1 MPKLSI
7 LKFLKDKDQAE
18 DVLASRARWSQRQR
32 QRPKPLRPTR
42 RTRSGRSSFF
52 LPVQVQYCATSPGAS
67 QGPVSCE
74 VSEYGYCGH
83 GHNNLRN
90 APKVVNYE
98 RELKKLKDQIAA
110 TSDKEEKSKLIKR
123 LNEVEKQH
131 RVTDSADVWARQPLE
146 V

>member
-1 MPKLSI
+1 MEPAPTPATKT
-7 LKFLKDKDQAE
+7 
-18 DVLASRARWSQRQR
+18 ASSDEKNEER
-32 QRPKPLRPTR
+32 KV
-42 RTRSGRSSFF
+42 F

-131 RVTDSADVWARQPLE
+131 QVTDSADVWARQPLE